1 MSARRE
7 HLMSLAAAQPLDTRL
22 PDELTSILSRR
33 SVRAAYQPIVDL
45 ETGETVAFEALA
57 RGPEGSP
64 LENPAAL
71 FGTARSCGRLP
82 ELDALC
88 RQRAV
93 QGMLD
98 ADLPREL
105 LLFVNVEPASMAVGS
120 RDHNATIGV
129 EDYEQG
135 AGRLRVVME
144 ITEQALTS
152 RPAELLALVQ
162 RCRSQGWG
170 VALDDVGSDSRA
182 LGLIALIEPDVF
194 KLDLRLVQAR
204 ATEEIAAVVAGVE
217 AQAERT
223 GAMILAEGIETDEHV
238 ELARGMGARLG
249 QGWFFGRPGP
259 LPPQLPDVARTIE
272 LAGSNLEARRSP
284 FEIAASVRPVRRATK
299 SLLLAM
305 SLHLESEALGL
316 GRKAAVFSTF
326 QHVRNFTPRTRA
338 RYSLLAQDTA
348 FVGVIAASM
357 TPAPVRGVWG
367 ARLAEDDPVRSEWD
381 IAVVGPHFAAALVS
395 RDLGD
400 TGDDDKRHFEYVI
413 TYDRDI
419 VVEVARSLMGR
430 LERTAG
436 N

>member
-1 MSARRE
+1 MSV
-7 HLMSLAAAQPLDTRL
+7 AAAQAPETRL
-22 PDELTSILSRR
+22 PDELTTILSRR

-71 FGTARSCGRLP
+71 FGTARACGRLA

-93 QGMLD
+93 QGMLE
-98 ADLPREL
+98 ANLPREL
-105 LLFVNVEPASMAVGS
+105 LLFVNVEPASMALGS
-120 RDHNATIGV
+120 ADRNRTIGGAD
-129 EDYEQG
+129 EDDDGEG
-135 AGRLRVVME
+135 AGRLRIVME

-162 RCRSQGWG
+162 RCRSRGWG

-182 LGLIALIEPDVF
+182 LGLISLIEPDVF

-204 ATEEIAAVVAGVE
+204 ATAEIAAVVAGVE

-223 GAMILAEGIETDEHV
+223 GTMILAEGIETDEHV
-238 ELARGMGARLG
+238 DLARGMGARLG

-259 LPPQLPDVARTIE
+259 LPSLMPSVARTID

-284 FEIAASVRPVRRATK
+284 FEIAASIRPVRRATK
-299 SLLLAM
+299 SLLSAM
-305 SLHLESEALGL
+305 SQHLENEALGL
-316 GRKAAVFSTF
+316 GTKAAVFSTF

-348 FVGVIAASM
+348 FVGVLAANM

-400 TGDDDKRHFEYVI
+400 TGDDDKRRFDYVI

-430 LERTAG
+430 LERTATI
-436 N
+436 

>member
-1 MSARRE
+1 MSV
-7 HLMSLAAAQPLDTRL
+7 AAAEAPETRL
-22 PDELTSILSRR
+22 PDELTTILSRR

-57 RGPEGSP
+57 RGPVGSP

-71 FGTARSCGRLP
+71 FGTARSCGRLA

-93 QGMLD
+93 QGMLE
-98 ADLPREL
+98 ANLPREL
-105 LLFVNVEPASMAVGS
+105 LLFVNVEPASMALGS
-120 RDHNATIGV
+120 ADHNRMIRGAD
-129 EDYEQG
+129 EDDEDRV
-135 AGRLRVVME
+135 GRLRIVME

-162 RCRSQGWG
+162 RCRSRGWG

-182 LGLIALIEPDVF
+182 LGLISLIEPDVF

-204 ATEEIAAVVAGVE
+204 ATAEIAAVVAGVE

-223 GAMILAEGIETDEHV
+223 GTMILAEGIETDEHV
-238 ELARGMGARLG
+238 DLARGMGARLG

-259 LPPQLPDVARTIE
+259 LPSLMPTVARTID

-284 FEIAASVRPVRRATK
+284 FEIAASIRPVRRATK
-299 SLLLAM
+299 SLLSAM
-305 SLHLESEALGL
+305 SQHLENEALGL
-316 GRKAAVFSTF
+316 GTKAAVFSTF

-348 FVGVIAASM
+348 FVGVLAANM

-400 TGDDDKRHFEYVI
+400 TGDDDKRRFDYVI

-430 LERTAG
+430 LERTATI
-436 N
+436 

>member
-1 MSARRE
+1 MSV
-7 HLMSLAAAQPLDTRL
+7 AAAQVPDTRL
-22 PDELTSILSRR
+22 PDELTTILSRR

-57 RGPEGSP
+57 RGPQGSP

-71 FGTARSCGRLP
+71 FGTARSSGRLA

-93 QGMLD
+93 QGMLE
-98 ADLPREL
+98 ANLPREL
-105 LLFVNVEPASMAVGS
+105 LLFVNVEPASMALGS
-120 RDHNATIGV
+120 EDRNRTIGV
-129 EDYEQG
+129 AGEDDDGEG
-135 AGRLRVVME
+135 AGRLRIVME

-162 RCRSQGWG
+162 RCRSRGWG

-182 LGLIALIEPDVF
+182 LGLISLIEPDVF

-204 ATEEIAAVVAGVE
+204 ATAEIAAVVAGVE

-223 GAMILAEGIETDEHV
+223 GTMILAEGIETDEHV

-259 LPPQLPDVARTIE
+259 LPTRMPNVARTID
-272 LAGSNLEARRSP
+272 LAGSNLAARHSP

-305 SLHLESEALGL
+305 SQHLENEALGL
-316 GRKAAVFSTF
+316 GTKAAVFSTF
-326 QHVRNFTPRTRA
+326 QHVRHFTARTRA
-338 RYSLLAQDTA
+338 RYSILAQDTA
-348 FVGVIAASM
+348 FVGVLATNM

-400 TGDDDKRHFEYVI
+400 TGDDDRRRFDYVI

-430 LERTAG
+430 LERTATT
-436 N
+436 

>member
-1 MSARRE
+1 MRV
-7 HLMSLAAAQPLDTRL
+7 AAAQAPETRL
-22 PDELTSILSRR
+22 PEELTTILSRR

-57 RGPEGSP
+57 RGPEGSA

-71 FGTARSCGRLP
+71 FGTARACGRLA

-105 LLFVNVEPASMAVGS
+105 LLFVNVEPASMAKE
-120 RDHNATIGV
+120 D
-129 EDYEQG
+129 DYEA
-135 AGRLRVVME
+135 AGRLRIVME

-162 RCRSQGWG
+162 RCRSRGWG

-182 LGLIALIEPDVF
+182 LGLISLIEPDVF

-204 ATEEIAAVVAGVE
+204 ATAEIAAVVAGVE

-223 GAMILAEGIETDEHV
+223 GTMILAEGIETDEHV
-238 ELARGMGARLG
+238 DLARGMGARLG

-259 LPPQLPDVARTIE
+259 LPSQMPSIARAID
-272 LAGSNLEARRSP
+272 LAGSTLEARRSP
-284 FEIAASVRPVRRATK
+284 FEIATSVRPVRRATK
-299 SLLLAM
+299 SLLSAM
-305 SLHLESEALGL
+305 SQHLENEALGL
-316 GRKAAVFSTF
+316 GTKAAVFSTF

-338 RYSLLAQDTA
+338 RYSLLAQGTA
-348 FVGVIAASM
+348 FVGVLAANM

-400 TGDDDKRHFEYVI
+400 TGDDDKRRFDYVI

-430 LERTAG
+430 LERTSSI
-436 N
+436 

>member
-1 MSARRE
+1 MSV
-7 HLMSLAAAQPLDTRL
+7 AAARAPETRL
-22 PDELTSILSRR
+22 PDELTTILSRR

-45 ETGETVAFEALA
+45 ETGETIGFEALA
-57 RGPEGSP
+57 RGPQGSP

-71 FGTARSCGRLP
+71 FGTARACGRLA

-88 RQRAV
+88 RERAV
-93 QGMLD
+93 QGMLE

-105 LLFVNVEPASMAVGS
+105 LLFVNVEPGSMAFGS
-120 RDHNATIGV
+120 EDLNRTIG
-129 EDYEQG
+129 DG
-135 AGRLRVVME
+135 SDRLRIVME

-162 RCRSQGWG
+162 RCRSRGWG

-204 ATEEIAAVVAGVE
+204 ATAEIAAVVAGVE

-223 GAMILAEGIETDEHV
+223 GTMILAEGIETDEHV

-259 LPPQLPDVARTIE
+259 LPAQMPAVAHTIE
-272 LAGSNLEARRSP
+272 LAGSNLEARTSP
-284 FEIAASVRPVRRATK
+284 FDIAASVRPVRRATK

-305 SLHLESEALGL
+305 SQHLENEALGL
-316 GRKAAVFSTF
+316 GTKAAVFSTF
-326 QHVRNFTPRTRA
+326 QHVRNFTPLTRA
-338 RYSLLAQDTA
+338 RYAHLAQDTA
-348 FVGVIAASM
+348 FVGVLAANM

-381 IAVVGPHFAAALVS
+381 IAVVGPHFAAALVC

-400 TGDDDKRHFEYVI
+400 AGDDDKRRFDFVI

-430 LERTAG
+430 LERTATI
-436 N
+436 